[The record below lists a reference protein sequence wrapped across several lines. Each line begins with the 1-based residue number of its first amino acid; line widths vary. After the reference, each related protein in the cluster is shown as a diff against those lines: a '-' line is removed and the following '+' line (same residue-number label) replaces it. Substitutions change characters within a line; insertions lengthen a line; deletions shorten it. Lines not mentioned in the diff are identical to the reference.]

1 MIIDYKIALSF
12 FTSFGLALIFLPKL
26 ANVAGK
32 IGLMDQPDGR
42 KSHEDAKPL
51 VGGIGMVMAFVVSSL
66 LFIPLPGF
74 RGFYAGVIILIIAG
88 FFDDYKELAPGWKFI
103 AQITTSLLLIYFS
116 DTVLLTFGNLLSFGD
131 VNFGI
136 FAIPMTIFCI
146 VGVTNAINMIDGLD
160 GLAGGITL
168 IGLISFAILSYL
180 GGHAEMLILCVA
192 LGGAVLG
199 FLRYNWAPAKLFMG
213 DAGSLF
219 LGFALA
225 FASIHVTQGEG
236 SVVRPVVPLLILAVP
251 ITDTLTLIA
260 KRLIVGRN
268 PFSADTFHLHHMLIR
283 FGLNR
288 KQAVIA
294 ILSLCAVMS
303 LVGIL
308 GTVFRVPPHF
318 MFIFFLAYFFIHFCS
333 SFWTDRRH
341 AIERFFVPERRKHQS
356 PQSLKVNGVRSEE

>member
-1 MIIDYKIALSF
+1 MIIDYKVALSF
-12 FTSFGLALIFLPKL
+12 ITSFGLALIFLPKL
-26 ANVAGK
+26 ANIAGN
-32 IGLMDQPDGR
+32 IGLMDQPSDR
-42 KSHEDAKPL
+42 KNHEEAKPL

-66 LFIPLPGF
+66 LFIPLPGL

-103 AQITTSLLLIYFS
+103 AQISAALLLIYFS
-116 DTVLLTFGNLLSFGD
+116 NTRLLTFGNLLSFGD
-131 VNFGI
+131 INFGI
-136 FAIPMTIFCI
+136 FVIPVTIFCI
-146 VGVTNAINMIDGLD
+146 VGVINAINMMDGLD

-168 IGLISFAILSYL
+168 IGLVSFAILSFL
-180 GGHAEMLILCVA
+180 GSHAEMLILCVA
-192 LGGAVLG
+192 LSGAVLG
-199 FLRYNWAPAKLFMG
+199 FLKYNWTPSKLFMG

-219 LGFALA
+219 LGFALV
-225 FASIHVTQGEG
+225 FASIHVTQDEG
-236 SVVRPVVPLLILAVP
+236 SVVRPFVPLFILAVP

-294 ILSLCAVMS
+294 ILSFCAFMS

-308 GTVFRVPPHF
+308 GTVFRVPEYF

-341 AIERFFVPERRKHQS
+341 VTERFFAPDRRKHSS
-356 PQSLKVNGVRSEE
+356 PQSFKVKG